1 MASHGFVLHATE
13 NKSCSSEFRQADCW
27 SEKKPIE
34 HLHLLFPP
42 NGTEKK
48 STCYQHNCVDGIWNG
63 SEQEKNEQDDS
74 RRNLFLHFCMISLH
88 FCRAGRQQIGCVKW
102 NLYRQERQQ
111 TSPIPYDYCIF
122 AFSCL
127 SISFSNVTSAGKK
140 KGKDCRKHQE
150 EDSVSSARNMNKRIF
165 WIGTLRRISCFLNLF
180 LTCPNARARTAM
192 NEEGWRCEITG
203 KSRIGGV
210 SQQPSRESL
219 QCS

>member
-1 MASHGFVLHATE
+1 MASLSMQRKTRAVLQSSDKLIADQRRSLLNIFICFFFPKE
-13 NKSCSSEFRQADCW
+13 LQKSA
-27 SEKKPIE
+27 
-34 HLHLLFPP
+34 
-42 NGTEKK
+42 
-48 STCYQHNCVDGIWNG
+48 CYQHNCVDGIWNG

-180 LTCPNARARTAM
+180 LTWPNARARTAM